1 MQLIENIKGS
11 PVICQSGP
19 QSPPRGRWMFLF
31 LVYREGA
38 ASETL
43 KRLTPKLEALRL
55 EPAGNPPG
63 FLSLRRMLSSPSKQ
77 FLGRPK
83 FSTLQWQWPTVKK
96 LHPRPQAKERSLVL
110 LIGIWLKPLVFLSP
124 VTIKPLKSPCS
135 ASAKSAILPAL
146 SPFIIYS
153 LSGLG

>member
-31 LVYREGA
+31 LVYREGV

-55 EPAGNPPG
+55 EVSSKSARFP
-63 FLSLRRMLSSPSKQ
+63 LSEAHAQLTKQAVLGEAQVLSSAMTMTHCEEVTPPA
-77 FLGRPK
+77 PK
-83 FSTLQWQWPTVKK
+83 
-96 LHPRPQAKERSLVL
+96 PR
-110 LIGIWLKPLVFLSP
+110 
-124 VTIKPLKSPCS
+124 S
-135 ASAKSAILPAL
+135 AH
-146 SPFIIYS
+146 
-153 LSGLG
+153 